1 MNTIQQKSVSS
12 EETIVRLLH
21 QAWVVNGVLQQT
33 AFELRNGE
41 TYLSVNRPAID
52 TFSADVISFLEHHPE
67 YRTAPQNSSY
77 RKASLNVGEV
87 RGIDIHLDDQK
98 LEVEVAVEPR
108 SSHIKSHAGIFTRV
122 EGANIKGGQ
131 SNPINMG
138 NDKIL
143 SANMIL
149 QKMRWHLLQLAQVC
163 TCVLPEFQCAAD
175 KHPSRL
181 FDGSSLP

>member
-1 MNTIQQKSVSS
+1 MNTIQQESVSS

-67 YRTAPQNSSY
+67 YRTAPQSSSY

-87 RGIDIHLDDQK
+87 RGI
-98 LEVEVAVEPR
+98 
-108 SSHIKSHAGIFTRV
+108 
-122 EGANIKGGQ
+122 IKGGQ